1 MPARSFAWSLEC
13 TMKYDLFIS
22 HATEDKETFVE
33 KLALAL
39 RSDCYRVWYD
49 KFELK
54 PGRSLRRSI
63 DKGLA
68 ESVVGVVVLS
78 PNFFRKEWAL
88 RELDALSAQEI
99 GGKLLIPIW
108 LNLSRDDVAR
118 ISPLLVD
125 RIAINAADGFDHVLS
140 ELKTQINAADK
151 CTDRELDQVISRFT
165 DLNSDNQA
173 FLDRRCLANFSK
185 LVGYNSAYQAKIEE
199 IVHQC
204 DGQTDEELDE
214 TTDRLMPPWHANAL
228 RQFEI
233 PDHVY
238 LGPARRIPRDDVVD
252 FEGRLSAWCEGSLG
266 QYESAEL
273 MYELDEWL
281 DADYL
286 FVLFGIPNFRVSP
299 PQRQLLNQAVID
311 IGARALRETPAAWD
325 TLYAQVLDRIRREAP
340 DGLS

>member
-1 MPARSFAWSLEC
+1 
-13 TMKYDLFIS
+13 MKYDLFIS
-22 HATEDKETFVE
+22 HATEDKEIFVE
-33 KLALAL
+33 QLAHAL

-49 KFELK
+49 EFELK

-63 DKGLA
+63 DEGLA
-68 ESVVGVVVLS
+68 ESAVGVVVLS

-108 LNLSRDDVAR
+108 LNLSRDDVALV
-118 ISPLLVD
+118 SPLLVD
-125 RIAINAADGFDHVLS
+125 RIAINAAKGFDHVLS
-140 ELKTQINAADK
+140 ELKARVNATDK
-151 CTDRELDQVISRFT
+151 CTDRELDQVISRFAEV
-165 DLNSDNQA
+165 NGDNQA
-173 FLDRRCLANFSK
+173 FLNRRCLANFSK
-185 LVGYNSAYQAKIEE
+185 LVGYNNAYEAKTEE

-204 DGQTDEELDE
+204 DGQTDEELVA
-214 TTDRLMPPWHANAL
+214 TTDLLMPQWRAKAL

-238 LGPARRIPRDDVVD
+238 LSPARELSRDDAGD
-252 FEGRLSAWCEGSLG
+252 IEARLTEWCKGSLG
-266 QYESAEL
+266 QYQSAEL
-273 MYELDEWL
+273 IYELDEWL

-299 PQRQLLNQAVID
+299 PQRPLLNQAVID
-311 IGARALRETPAAWD
+311 IGARALEETPAAWE
-325 TLYAQVLDRIRREAP
+325 TQYAQVRDGTRRDAP

>member
-1 MPARSFAWSLEC
+1 
-13 TMKYDLFIS
+13 MKYDLFIS

-33 KLALAL
+33 RLALAL

-68 ESVVGVVVLS
+68 ESAVGVVVLS

-118 ISPLLVD
+118 VSPLLVD

-140 ELKTQINAADK
+140 ELKTEINAADK
-151 CTDRELDQVISRFT
+151 CTDRELDQVISRFA

-173 FLDRRCLANFSK
+173 FLDRRCVANFSK
-185 LVGYNSAYQAKIEE
+185 LVGYNNAYHAKIEK

-204 DGQTDEELDE
+204 DGQSDEELDE
-214 TTDRLMPPWHANAL
+214 TTNRLMLPWHANAL

-238 LGPARRIPRDDVVD
+238 LDPARGIPRDDVVD
-252 FEGRLSAWCEGSLG
+252 FEARLSEWCQGSLG

-311 IGARALRETPAAWD
+311 IGARALGEPPAAWD

-340 DGLS
+340 DGPS